1 MKDREVAGWMWAE
14 ACSVIQQAE
23 RLHREFFH
31 VGLPRGRAPA
41 WEPPVDIFETDEVLM
56 ISAALPG
63 VAAENIQVV
72 IEGDVLA
79 IAGAR
84 LLPKPGRTAL
94 IHRLEIPYGRFER
107 RIRLP
112 AGPLRVVRNQ
122 FVNGCLELTLERR

>member
-23 RLHREFFH
+23 RLHREFFR

-41 WEPPVDIFETDEVLM
+41 WEPPVDIFEMDEVLM

-72 IEGDVLA
+72 IEGDVLT

-84 LLPKPGRTAL
+84 LLPEPDRTAL

-122 FVNGCLELTLERR
+122 FVNGCLELTLQRR

>member
-23 RLHREFFH
+23 RLHREFFR

-72 IEGDVLA
+72 IEGDVLT

-84 LLPKPGRTAL
+84 LLTEPDRTAL

-122 FVNGCLELTLERR
+122 FVNGCLELTLQRR